1 MRGGLPFRSRP
12 LISDIPPP
20 HIARPFDTL
29 AAMTAVHEDIMPGAG
44 LSDGV
49 RAALRD
55 VLGSLI
61 MPMFKSQEPW
71 ALMGS
76 TASVLQGLPD
86 YSPPD
91 IDLATTRDGA
101 YIMSGAIG
109 STNAIVRPVKY
120 SSAGPYTSHFGI
132 FEVGGVKVEVMGDL
146 VIHCADGEI
155 KLTDHFAH
163 WSDKVRVLHF
173 EGMHVPV
180 VPLEWQIV
188 ANALLGRPERVNG
201 TARYLLETGFDR
213 PYLETVLE
221 DHCYGDRTHNW
232 VREVMQLDA

>member
-1 MRGGLPFRSRP
+1 MQ
-12 LISDIPPP
+12 
-20 HIARPFDTL
+20 
-29 AAMTAVHEDIMPGAG
+29 AVHEDLIPGAG
-44 LSDGV
+44 LSDAV
-49 RAALRD
+49 RVSLGEVLRA
-55 VLGSLI
+55 LI
-61 MPMFKSQEPW
+61 MPMFKAQEPW

-91 IDLATTRDGA
+91 IDIATTSVGA

-109 STNAIVRPVKY
+109 ASHAIVRPVKY

-155 KLTDHFAH
+155 KLTDHFAN
-163 WSDKVRVLHF
+163 WSEKVRVLHF
-173 EGMHVPV
+173 DGLHVPV

-201 TARYLLETGFDR
+201 TAKYMLEHGYDK
-213 PYLETVLE
+213 PYLERVLE
-221 DHCYGDRTHNW
+221 DHCYGERTRLW
-232 VREVMQLDA
+232 VREVMRLDA